1 MVRMSLKIKN
11 LLLAIIQASSLTNTS
26 LCYLDLKTLRNWLL
40 RTLNAPLS
48 SLITDS
54 SLTNSRGRWSCERRL
69 STLYLFLNFFN
80 VSTICPDGQMIIV
93 SLLQKIS
100 KQKAG
105 TPSQGKPSTLS
116 FIAGIIF
123 IIMKSGLCFY
133 SNNKM
138 NFSSLKAQA
147 MIYTLFAIQHAKL
160 CS

>member
-1 MVRMSLKIKN
+1 MLPGPENTEKLVVENVKR
-11 LLLAIIQASSLTNTS
+11 SSVFTNHWF
-26 LCYLDLKTLRNWLL
+26 K
-40 RTLNAPLS
+40 P
-48 SLITDS
+48 I
-54 SLTNSRGRWSCERRL
+54 TNSRGRWSCERRL
-69 STLYLFLNFFN
+69 STLDFFLNFFN

-138 NFSSLKAQA
+138 NFSFLKAQA

-160 CS
+160 CSWETHQFQDPKGQ